1 MKILG
6 GTTTVNLGIV
16 KLDVDLA
23 EIDVVVKEGDEIVG
37 AHLKTT
43 DVGVCL
49 HRTTEGL
56 KVGVGLGVIAVHV
69 TLTI

>member
-1 MKILG
+1 MKLF
-6 GTTTVNLGIV
+6 GTTATINLGIV
-16 KLDVDLA
+16 KIDLDIA
-23 EIDVVVKEGDEIVG
+23 EVDVVVKEGDEIVG
-37 AHLKTT
+37 VHLKTT

-56 KVGVGLGVIAVHV
+56 KVGVGMGLIAVHV